1 MQPQPATNV
10 ASGEMA
16 ERIEMDNELIDEKFL
31 IHFYYVKLDVNVLQ
45 KR

>member
-16 ERIEMDNELIDEKFL
+16 ERIEMDNELIDTKFL
-31 IHFYYVKLDVNVLQ
+31 LHFYYAKLDVNVLQ

>member
-16 ERIEMDNELIDEKFL
+16 ERIEMDNELIDES
-31 IHFYYVKLDVNVLQ
+31 FYYIFIMLS
-45 KR
+45 

>member
-16 ERIEMDNELIDEKFL
+16 ERIEMDNELIDKKFL
-31 IHFYYVKLDVNVLQ
+31 LHFYDAKLDVNVLQ